1 MQHTVAEC
9 LEETSDLAVY
19 RRNRDL
25 LYQALTEYGYSC
37 TKPDGTFYMFPQSL
51 EEDAYAFCAQA
62 QKLDLLVVPGD
73 VFGCP
78 GHFRISYCV
87 PEEKVVRAL
96 PRFKQLAELYQKQ

>member
-19 RRNRDL
+19 RRNRDR

-51 EEDAYAFCAQA
+51 EEDACAFCAQA
-62 QKLDLLVVPGD
+62 QKLDLLLVPGD

-78 GHFRISYCV
+78 GHFRIAYCV

-96 PRFKQLAELYQKQ
+96 PRFKQLAELYRKK